1 MLVCFYFGS
10 IVHLYKYN
18 VGNVWP
24 RLGQG
29 LTKFDPDKWC
39 PKDRIRRTDGQTDRH
54 NTPVKWNPYYVIYM
68 KIMIQYN
75 WNLYHINVKLY
86 NTNWKGRHETLGANK
101 KELRSSHVFKNYFSP
116 LFNFKK
122 NNNIK
127 IFNYLM

>member
-1 MLVCFYFGS
+1 MLVCFFFGS

-24 RLGQG
+24 RLGHG

-39 PKDRIRRTDGQTDRH
+39 LKDRRTDGQTDRH
-54 NTPVKWNPYYVIYM
+54 KTPVKWDHYYVIQM

-86 NTNWKGRHETLGANK
+86 NTNWKERNQTLGANN
-101 KELRSSHVFKNYFSP
+101 KELTSSHVLKSPPP
-116 LFNFKK
+116 LFNLKKK
-122 NNNIK
+122 NNIK
-127 IFNYLM
+127 VFIYLM